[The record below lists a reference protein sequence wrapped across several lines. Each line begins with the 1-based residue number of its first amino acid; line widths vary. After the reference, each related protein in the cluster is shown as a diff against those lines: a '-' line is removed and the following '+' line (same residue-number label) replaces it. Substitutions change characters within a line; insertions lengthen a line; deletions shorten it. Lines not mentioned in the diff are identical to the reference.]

1 MSVKKITVTALETAL
16 KDIMRQTPFEKI
28 TVSDITNRCQ
38 LNRQTFYYH
47 FADKYALLG
56 QIYKQEIFD
65 PFTDGLTFEN
75 WNTHL
80 LQMFET
86 MAADAALYK
95 NAVLHADDEFR
106 RFLFQSAATLFRDAV
121 AKLNLR
127 SGLQVSEEEQHFIAD
142 FFAYG
147 ITGTVLDW
155 VRGGMRKTPDQLAA
169 QLRHLAADKTER
181 TPAVQHR
188 RGFVYAVKKEPAIA
202 YRLLERGLRIYLFRT
217 ASDPFVIISLI
228 L

>member
-28 TVSDITNRCQ
+28 IVSDITNRCQ

-86 MAADAALYK
+86 MAADAAL
-95 NAVLHADDEFR
+95 L
-106 RFLFQSAATLFRDAV
+106 
-121 AKLNLR
+121 
-127 SGLQVSEEEQHFIAD
+127 GL
-142 FFAYG
+142 Y
-147 ITGTVLDW
+147 
-155 VRGGMRKTPDQLAA
+155 LAA
-169 QLRHLAADKTER
+169 RHDRELMNAFALQARCWIGCAAECARPR
-181 TPAVQHR
+181 TSWR
-188 RGFVYAVKKEPAIA
+188 RSCVTWLPIA
-202 YRLLERGLRIYLFRT
+202 KRWR
-217 ASDPFVIISLI
+217 
-228 L
+228 

>member
-169 QLRHLAADKTER
+169 RCVSLLPLPKGGCRPAAVRCNNRIKQKG
-181 TPAVQHR
+181 PR
-188 RGFVYAVKKEPAIA
+188 RCSTVGALFMPVKKEPAIA
-202 YRLLERGLRIYLFRT
+202 YRLLKG
-217 ASDPFVIISLI
+217 V
-228 L
+228 

>member
-56 QIYKQEIFD
+56 QIYK

-155 VRGGMRKTPDQLAA
+155 VRSGMRKTPDQLAA
-169 QLRHLAADKTER
+169 QLRHLAADCQKVAVER
-181 TPAVQHR
+181 
-188 RGFVYAVKKEPAIA
+188 
-202 YRLLERGLRIYLFRT
+202 
-217 ASDPFVIISLI
+217 ASGTL
-228 L
+228 

>member
-16 KDIMRQTPFEKI
+16 KDLMRQTPFEKI
-28 TVSDITNRCQ
+28 TVSDITDRCQ

-65 PFTDGLTFEN
+65 PFADHLTFEN
-75 WNTHL
+75 WNAHL

-86 MAADAALYK
+86 MAADAVFYK
-95 NAVLHADDEFR
+95 NAVLHADEEFR
-106 RFLFQSAATLFRDAV
+106 RFLFRSAAVLFRDAV

-127 SGLQVSEEEQHFIAD
+127 SGLQISEEEQHFIAD

-147 ITGTVLDW
+147 ITGTVLEW

-169 QLRHLAADKTER
+169 QLRHLAVDCKRVVGERTSGTLEQSQKTER
-181 TPAVQHR
+181 PPAVRTVGALLCH
-188 RGFVYAVKKEPAIA
+188 KKGACNCLQAP
-202 YRLLERGLRIYLFRT
+202 
-217 ASDPFVIISLI
+217 
-228 L
+228 

>member
-1 MSVKKITVTALETAL
+1 MPIDMKAAICRSASELLTKKRTKKLTV
-16 KDIMRQTPFEKI
+16 KDIVEECGI
-28 TVSDITNRCQ
+28 T
-38 LNRQTFYYH
+38 RQTFYYH

-169 QLRHLAADKTER
+169 QLRHLAADCQKVAVER
-181 TPAVQHR
+181 
-188 RGFVYAVKKEPAIA
+188 
-202 YRLLERGLRIYLFRT
+202 
-217 ASDPFVIISLI
+217 ASGTL
-228 L
+228 

>member
-16 KDIMRQTPFEKI
+16 KDIMRQTPFERI

-127 SGLQVSEEEQHFIAD
+127 SGLQIGEEEQHFIAD

-169 QLRHLAADKTER
+169 QLRHLAADCQKVAVER
-181 TPAVQHR
+181 
-188 RGFVYAVKKEPAIA
+188 
-202 YRLLERGLRIYLFRT
+202 
-217 ASDPFVIISLI
+217 ASGTL
-228 L
+228 

>member
-65 PFTDGLTFEN
+65 PFTDGL
-75 WNTHL
+75 
-80 LQMFET
+80 FET

-155 VRGGMRKTPDQLAA
+155 VRSGMRKTPDQLAA
-169 QLRHLAADKTER
+169 QLRHLAADCQKVAVER
-181 TPAVQHR
+181 
-188 RGFVYAVKKEPAIA
+188 
-202 YRLLERGLRIYLFRT
+202 
-217 ASDPFVIISLI
+217 ASGTL
-228 L
+228 

>member
-106 RFLFQSAATLFRDAV
+106 QDCLCK
-121 AKLNLR
+121 KL
-127 SGLQVSEEEQHFIAD
+127 
-142 FFAYG
+142 
-147 ITGTVLDW
+147 
-155 VRGGMRKTPDQLAA
+155 
-169 QLRHLAADKTER
+169 
-181 TPAVQHR
+181 
-188 RGFVYAVKKEPAIA
+188 
-202 YRLLERGLRIYLFRT
+202 
-217 ASDPFVIISLI
+217 
-228 L
+228 

>member
-1 MSVKKITVTALETAL
+1 MPAQSSNLL
-16 KDIMRQTPFEKI
+16 L
-28 TVSDITNRCQ
+28 S
-38 LNRQTFYYH
+38 

-127 SGLQVSEEEQHFIAD
+127 SGLQIGEEEQHFIAD

-169 QLRHLAADKTER
+169 QLRHLAADCQKVAVER
-181 TPAVQHR
+181 
-188 RGFVYAVKKEPAIA
+188 
-202 YRLLERGLRIYLFRT
+202 
-217 ASDPFVIISLI
+217 ASGTL
-228 L
+228 

>member
-1 MSVKKITVTALETAL
+1 M
-16 KDIMRQTPFEKI
+16 
-28 TVSDITNRCQ
+28 
-38 LNRQTFYYH
+38 
-47 FADKYALLG
+47 
-56 QIYKQEIFD
+56 
-65 PFTDGLTFEN
+65 
-75 WNTHL
+75 
-80 LQMFET
+80 QMFET

-169 QLRHLAADKTER
+169 QLRHLAADCQKVAVER
-181 TPAVQHR
+181 
-188 RGFVYAVKKEPAIA
+188 
-202 YRLLERGLRIYLFRT
+202 
-217 ASDPFVIISLI
+217 ASGTL
-228 L
+228 

>member
-47 FADKYALLG
+47 FADKYAL
-56 QIYKQEIFD
+56 

-155 VRGGMRKTPDQLAA
+155 VRGGMRKTPNQLAA
-169 QLRHLAADKTER
+169 QLRHLAADCQKVAVER
-181 TPAVQHR
+181 
-188 RGFVYAVKKEPAIA
+188 
-202 YRLLERGLRIYLFRT
+202 
-217 ASDPFVIISLI
+217 ASGTL
-228 L
+228 

>member
-147 ITGTVLDW
+147 ITGTVLGARRNAQDPGP
-155 VRGGMRKTPDQLAA
+155 VGGAA
-169 QLRHLAADKTER
+169 ASLGCRLPKGGCRAGQR
-181 TPAVQHR
+181 
-188 RGFVYAVKKEPAIA
+188 YAVTIA
-202 YRLLERGLRIYLFRT
+202 
-217 ASDPFVIISLI
+217 
-228 L
+228 

>member
-1 MSVKKITVTALETAL
+1 MCCNTKQKIADVLHQQMME
-16 KDIMRQTPFEKI
+16 RPFEKI

-75 WNTHL
+75 WNTHV

-155 VRGGMRKTPDQLAA
+155 VRSGMRKTPDQLAA
-169 QLRHLAADKTER
+169 QLRHLAADCQKVAVER
-181 TPAVQHR
+181 
-188 RGFVYAVKKEPAIA
+188 
-202 YRLLERGLRIYLFRT
+202 
-217 ASDPFVIISLI
+217 ASGTL
-228 L
+228 

>member
-127 SGLQVSEEEQHFIAD
+127 TFLPTALQARCWIGCAAECARPRTSWRRSCVTWLPIAKR
-142 FFAYG
+142 
-147 ITGTVLDW
+147 W
-155 VRGGMRKTPDQLAA
+155 R
-169 QLRHLAADKTER
+169 
-181 TPAVQHR
+181 
-188 RGFVYAVKKEPAIA
+188 
-202 YRLLERGLRIYLFRT
+202 
-217 ASDPFVIISLI
+217 
-228 L
+228 

>member
-16 KDIMRQTPFEKI
+16 KEIMRQTPFEKI

-142 FFAYG
+142 FFC
-147 ITGTVLDW
+147 
-155 VRGGMRKTPDQLAA
+155 
-169 QLRHLAADKTER
+169 LRHYRHGAGLGARRNAQDPGPVGGAAASLGYRLPKGGGR
-181 TPAVQHR
+181 AGQR
-188 RGFVYAVKKEPAIA
+188 YAVTIA
-202 YRLLERGLRIYLFRT
+202 
-217 ASDPFVIISLI
+217 
-228 L
+228 

>member
-1 MSVKKITVTALETAL
+1 MTPDKKSDQTKHMLTASLKKIMAQKPLN
-16 KDIMRQTPFEKI
+16 KI
-28 TVSDITNRCQ
+28 SIREICEDCGV
-38 LNRQTFYYH
+38 NRQTFYYH

-155 VRGGMRKTPDQLAA
+155 VRSGMRKTPDQLAA
-169 QLRHLAADKTER
+169 QLRHLAADCQKVAVER
-181 TPAVQHR
+181 
-188 RGFVYAVKKEPAIA
+188 
-202 YRLLERGLRIYLFRT
+202 
-217 ASDPFVIISLI
+217 ASGTL
-228 L
+228 

>member
-1 MSVKKITVTALETAL
+1 MSVKKITVAALETAL
-16 KDIMRQTPFEKI
+16 KDLMRQTPFEKI
-28 TVSDITNRCQ
+28 TVSDITDRCQ

-65 PFTDGLTFEN
+65 PFTTDLTFEN
-75 WNTHL
+75 WNDRL

-86 MAADAALYK
+86 MAADPAFYK
-95 NAVLHADDEFR
+95 NAVVHADEEFR
-106 RFLFQSAATLFRDAV
+106 RLLFQSAAALFRDAV

-127 SGLQVSEEEQHFIAD
+127 SGLQISSEEQRFIAD

-155 VRGGMRKTPDQLAA
+155 VRSGMRQTPGQLASKLQ
-169 QLRHLAADKTER
+169 QLATDCQKVAAER
-181 TPAVQHR
+181 AN
-188 RGFVYAVKKEPAIA
+188 G
-202 YRLLERGLRIYLFRT
+202 
-217 ASDPFVIISLI
+217 VI
-228 L
+228 